1 MLFWRPFPDIA
12 FTAPLTIKVNM
23 FLFNGTAAQCT
34 PFISLVSV
42 GFACWKKKRSWS
54 ILNSIW
60 IIDLKI
66 RMKYSRWLIIY
77 WHNTTFLTCHDGSYT
92 KIYKGKP
99 LIVGIDFLVGTSLPE
114 TLTGRPLMPVTTYIW
129 VSATYTVKWKEPN
142 RPKKPNR
149 PQFLEGRFGP
159 CWGVLDNK
167 SQNSFRWYRFG
178 PSYFWNGHTK
188 YHFGPSPQFGPSK
201 VQIRRCRFG
210 PKRGHHTLLLI
221 EMKNKFLW
229 FFFSNS

>member
-1 MLFWRPFPDIA
+1 
-12 FTAPLTIKVNM
+12 
-23 FLFNGTAAQCT
+23 
-34 PFISLVSV
+34 
-42 GFACWKKKRSWS
+42 
-54 ILNSIW
+54 
-60 IIDLKI
+60 
-66 RMKYSRWLIIY
+66 MKYSRWLIIY

-142 RPKKPNR
+142 RPQKPNR

-159 CWGVLDNK
+159 CWAVLDNK

-210 PKRGHHTLLLI
+210 PKRGHYTLLLI

-229 FFFSNS
+229 FFFLIHKWLRMKRRHVGSKINFLFVGRWYSFVQIIHI